1 MKPIRRVVSGHD
13 ERGRSVIAM
22 DSEIGNLIGDDHE
35 AAGALALAEL
45 WSTAEMPIDNSGA
58 RDQARPSFDL
68 LPAPHG
74 SLLRLRVSGRRESR
88 EEIAVMIGPPVML
101 SILMLSV
108 SS

>member
-35 AAGALALAEL
+35 AAGALTLAEL

-58 RDQARPSFDL
+58 RDQARHAGCQARGALIRFVHCHR
-68 LPAPHG
+68 A
-74 SLLRLRVSGRRESR
+74 
-88 EEIAVMIGPPVML
+88 
-101 SILMLSV
+101 
-108 SS
+108 